1 MTSSILLLGNNSGAV
16 SALIDSLAAAGFAV
30 ESAANPQS
38 IGGAAFD
45 LVLLDVTLSGVE
57 VCRELYERGIRAP
70 FLMLNGANGVHV
82 ADLLT
87 RVRVLLSATRD
98 SGITALAEYRF
109 GGVHVDF
116 LSGSVTRNGMPV
128 KLSAK
133 ELHLLR
139 YLISWR
145 GSVLSR
151 QELLTAVWRYR
162 AAVTRTLDVHIAALR
177 GKLEEQPHQPRY
189 IRTVRG
195 QGYLFTAPAADRSPS
210 DPFAQLHGNGK
221 ATGRGLESW

>member
-1 MTSSILLLGNNSGAV
+1 MNSSILLLGEKSGPV
-16 SALIDSLAAAGFAV
+16 RVLTEALTAAGFAV
-30 ESAANPQS
+30 ETAANPGS
-38 IGGAAFD
+38 FAGAAFD
-45 LVLLDVTLSGVE
+45 RVLLDIALPGGET
-57 VCRELYERGIRAP
+57 CRELYSRGIRAP
-70 FLMLNGANGVHV
+70 ILMVHGANGVHV

-109 GGVHVDF
+109 GDVHVDF
-116 LSGSVTRNGMPV
+116 LSGSATRNGMPV

-177 GKLEEQPHQPRY
+177 QKLEEEPHQPRY

-195 QGYLFTAPAADRSPS
+195 HGYTFTAPAADRSPS
-210 DPFAQLHGNGK
+210 QPFARPPGNERTMG
-221 ATGRGLESW
+221 ADPESW